1 MSPSS
6 RAVRSVRARRGA
18 QRGVALV
25 VALILLVVATLIG
38 LASSRGTMLQER
50 MSSNSYDRS
59 LAFQRSEAALRAA
72 EAAITAD
79 GNITNLNGV
88 DCSAAG
94 CPAVPA
100 NAFNGTDANWRDVN
114 ATYDVND
121 SSTPGMPQYH
131 IQYVGTG
138 RSENALGTSANA
150 DSTNYGTSSLP
161 DNVAYYR
168 VTARSSDPADL
179 GGRSI
184 VVLQSTVRRPI

>member
-1 MSPSS
+1 MSASS
-6 RAVRSVRARRGA
+6 KAIRSVRVRHGA

-38 LASSRGTMLQER
+38 LAASRGTMLQER

-59 LAFQRSEAALRAA
+59 LAFQRAESALRYA
-72 EAAITAD
+72 ETRITAD

-88 DCSAAG
+88 DCSATA

-100 NAFNGTDANWRDVN
+100 NAFNGTDANWRDVSTDYN
-114 ATYDVND
+114 VND
-121 SSTPGMPQYH
+121 STTPGLPQYH
-131 IQYVGTG
+131 IQFVGTG
-138 RSENALGTSANA
+138 RAENALGTSANA
-150 DSTNYGTSSLP
+150 DVSNYGTATLP

-168 VTARSSDPADL
+168 VTARSCDPASL